1 METPKYERQRNARI
15 VCNKEKLRSLGL
27 GCSPEPASQY
37 KFAPARKRV
46 RQPKPVQPIRHVPSR
61 NCISKHTHLSQ
72 AALAPVFLS
81 EREPENVLA
90 SRFKFSMGKR
100 KSLATVHWAD
110 SFAPS
115 DECEADATELY
126 HAFLPDVKKEE
137 KAQQAACLLAN
148 NDLARGD
155 IVSATED
162 DSIERLDELLEYMK
176 PTSGMRLRLTC
187 AWKRMRSG
195 MSEFATHADE
205 CTFLYSNVSDMR
217 RTKSVGISMF
227 AGSSRSSTRAHT
239 AAQSE
244 VLRLSREFVDNR
256 IIPEGS
262 DSIDSFAEM
271 YEKVRCALHGHIVCT
286 CCRPIIA

>member
-1 METPKYERQRNARI
+1 M
-15 VCNKEKLRSLGL
+15 
-27 GCSPEPASQY
+27 
-37 KFAPARKRV
+37 
-46 RQPKPVQPIRHVPSR
+46 
-61 NCISKHTHLSQ
+61 
-72 AALAPVFLS
+72 
-81 EREPENVLA
+81 
-90 SRFKFSMGKR
+90 
-100 KSLATVHWAD
+100 
-110 SFAPS
+110 
-115 DECEADATELY
+115 
-126 HAFLPDVKKEE
+126 PDVKKEE
-137 KAQQAACLLAN
+137 KAQQAACWLAN

-205 CTFLYSNVSDMR
+205 CTFLCSNVSNMR
-217 RTKSVGISMF
+217 RTKSGGILMF
-227 AGSSRSSTRAHT
+227 AGSSKSSTRART

-271 YEKVRCALHGHIVCT
+271 YEKVRVLCMGILCAPAADLLLHECSIFGAGVC
-286 CCRPIIA
+286 